1 MTSSITKRLK
11 QITGALALMLSA
23 PYAFA
28 AAPSN
33 LDLATT
39 LGSLVLVIGVIL
51 LLAWLLKRMQVPALG
66 QQKGLRIVSQLP
78 VGTKERIAVVQ
89 VGEEQFLVGITS
101 QSIQILAKLEKPLK
115 EEELATNAFA
125 SQFSQLIKKND
136 KGNPIRLLFST
147 LVLLVGVLFSLF
159 SFAEAEESPLP
170 ANLAEGSSVTVQAMQ
185 SDTGSSR
192 SMSVGNGAGIPAFTM
207 TTNPDG
213 SEDYS
218 VTLQILALMTM
229 LGFLPA
235 MVILMTS
242 FTRIVVVMSILRQA
256 MGLQQTPSNQV
267 IIGIALFLT
276 FFVMSPV
283 LNEIN
288 DTAIQPYLNEQVTAR
303 EAFDAAQVPM
313 KAFMLKQTRIKDLE
327 TFVNMSGEQVTNPED
342 VSMAVLIPA
351 FITSELKT
359 AFQIGFMLFLPFL
372 IIDLVVAS
380 VLMAMGMMMLS
391 PMIVSLPFKLML
403 FVLVDGWNLILSTLA
418 GSFAL

>member
-1 MTSSITKRLK
+1 MIKANNLTRLV
-11 QITGALALMLSA
+11 LALVLMCLAPLS
-23 PYAFA
+23 FA
-28 AAPSN
+28 QQEIETPVPANIAPS
-33 LDLATT
+33 D
-39 LGSLVLVIGVIL
+39 
-51 LLAWLLKRMQVPALG
+51 
-66 QQKGLRIVSQLP
+66 
-78 VGTKERIAVVQ
+78 
-89 VGEEQFLVGITS
+89 
-101 QSIQILAKLEKPLK
+101 
-115 EEELATNAFA
+115 
-125 SQFSQLIKKND
+125 
-136 KGNPIRLLFST
+136 
-147 LVLLVGVLFSLF
+147 
-159 SFAEAEESPLP
+159 
-170 ANLAEGSSVTVQAMQ
+170 SVTVTAMEQ
-185 SDTGSSR
+185 EQGASRTIAAGS
-192 SMSVGNGAGIPAFTM
+192 VAGGGGIPAFTM

-218 VTLQILALMTM
+218 INLQILALMTM

-267 IIGIALFLT
+267 IIGIAIFLT
-276 FFVMSPV
+276 FFIMSPV
-283 LNEIN
+283 LSKIN
-288 DTAIQPYLNEQVTAR
+288 DDAIQPYINEQISAR
-303 EAFDAAQVPM
+303 QAFDVAQVPM
-313 KAFMLKQTRIKDLE
+313 KDFMLKQTRVKDLE
-327 TFVNMSGEQVTNPED
+327 TFVNISGSTATAPED

>member
-1 MTSSITKRLK
+1 MIKTTNLATIVLTFVLTLFSGL
-11 QITGALALMLSA
+11 ALAQQEIDTPVPA
-23 PYAFA
+23 NI
-28 AAPSN
+28 APS
-33 LDLATT
+33 D
-39 LGSLVLVIGVIL
+39 
-51 LLAWLLKRMQVPALG
+51 
-66 QQKGLRIVSQLP
+66 
-78 VGTKERIAVVQ
+78 
-89 VGEEQFLVGITS
+89 
-101 QSIQILAKLEKPLK
+101 
-115 EEELATNAFA
+115 
-125 SQFSQLIKKND
+125 
-136 KGNPIRLLFST
+136 
-147 LVLLVGVLFSLF
+147 
-159 SFAEAEESPLP
+159 
-170 ANLAEGSSVTVQAMQ
+170 SVTVTAMAKEQ
-185 SDTGSSR
+185 GASKTISTGSFT
-192 SMSVGNGAGIPAFTM
+192 GGGGGIPAFTM
-207 TTNPDG
+207 TTNADG

-218 VTLQILALMTM
+218 INLQILALMTM

-267 IIGIALFLT
+267 IIGIAIFLT
-276 FFVMSPV
+276 FFIMSPV
-283 LNEIN
+283 LSKIN
-288 DTAIQPYLNEQVTAR
+288 DDAIQPYINEQITAR
-303 EAFDAAQVPM
+303 QAFDLAQTPM
-313 KAFMLKQTRIKDLE
+313 KDFMLKQTRVKDLE
-327 TFVNMSGEQVTNPED
+327 TFVNISGSTATAPED

>member
-1 MTSSITKRLK
+1 MC
-11 QITGALALMLSA
+11 LAPLS
-23 PYAFA
+23 FA
-28 AAPSN
+28 QQEIETPVPANIAPS
-33 LDLATT
+33 D
-39 LGSLVLVIGVIL
+39 
-51 LLAWLLKRMQVPALG
+51 
-66 QQKGLRIVSQLP
+66 
-78 VGTKERIAVVQ
+78 
-89 VGEEQFLVGITS
+89 
-101 QSIQILAKLEKPLK
+101 
-115 EEELATNAFA
+115 
-125 SQFSQLIKKND
+125 
-136 KGNPIRLLFST
+136 
-147 LVLLVGVLFSLF
+147 
-159 SFAEAEESPLP
+159 
-170 ANLAEGSSVTVQAMQ
+170 SVTVTAMEQ
-185 SDTGSSR
+185 EQGASRTIAAGS
-192 SMSVGNGAGIPAFTM
+192 VAGGGGIPAFTM

-218 VTLQILALMTM
+218 INLQILALMTM

-267 IIGIALFLT
+267 IIGIAIFLT
-276 FFVMSPV
+276 FFIMSPV
-283 LNEIN
+283 LSKIN
-288 DTAIQPYLNEQVTAR
+288 DDAIQPYINEQISAR
-303 EAFDAAQVPM
+303 QAFDVAQVPM
-313 KAFMLKQTRIKDLE
+313 KDFMLKQTRVKDLE
-327 TFVNMSGEQVTNPED
+327 TFVNISGSTATAPED